1 MFNLFTNTVN
11 IAHGYLKT
19 VVKPGGV
26 AVDATVGNGN
36 DTLFLAR
43 LVGEHGRV
51 YGFDIQPEA
60 IRRTSEA
67 VIENGYSD
75 IVKLFGQGHESMD
88 NLISEPVDAVVFNLG
103 YLPGGDHRIVTG
115 PETTLRAVEIGLNLL
130 KPGGVMCIVMYTGHS
145 GGPEE
150 QDRLESYLRHL
161 DKTNYYV
168 CKIDFLN
175 RNKAPFLLVVE
186 KASEVSLGGLV

>member
-1 MFNLFTNTVN
+1 MFNLFRSTVN

-26 AVDATVGNGN
+26 AVDATVGNGS
-36 DTLFLAR
+36 DTLFLAG
-43 LVGEHGRV
+43 LVGLNGRV

-60 IRRTSEA
+60 IRRTTEA
-67 VIENGYSD
+67 VIENGYSEL
-75 IVKLFGQGHESMD
+75 VKLFEQGHENMGD
-88 NLISEPVDAVVFNLG
+88 FINEPVDAVVFNLG
-103 YLPGGDHRIVTG
+103 YLPGGDHNIVTA
-115 PETTLRAVEIGLNLL
+115 PETTLTGVIAGLNLL

-150 QDRLESYLRHL
+150 QERLESYLRHL
-161 DKTNYYV
+161 DKKLYYV

-186 KASEVSLGGLV
+186 KASEVSMGGLK

>member
-1 MFNLFTNTVN
+1 MFNLFKSTVDL
-11 IAHGYLKT
+11 AHGYLKT
-19 VVKPGGV
+19 AVKPGGA

-36 DTLFLAR
+36 DTLFLAG
-43 LVGEHGRV
+43 LVGVHGRV

-60 IRRTSEA
+60 IRRTTEA
-67 VIENGYSD
+67 IVANGYSD
-75 IVKLFGQGHESMD
+75 IVKLFEQGHESMG
-88 NLISEPVDAVVFNLG
+88 IFVTEPVDAVVFNLG
-103 YLPGGDHRIVTG
+103 YLPGGDHNIVTG
-115 PETTLRAVEIGLNLL
+115 PETTLRAVTDGLNLL

-150 QDRLESYLRHL
+150 QERLESYLRQL
-161 DKTNYYV
+161 DKNSYYV

-186 KASEVSLGGLV
+186 KACEVSPGGLV